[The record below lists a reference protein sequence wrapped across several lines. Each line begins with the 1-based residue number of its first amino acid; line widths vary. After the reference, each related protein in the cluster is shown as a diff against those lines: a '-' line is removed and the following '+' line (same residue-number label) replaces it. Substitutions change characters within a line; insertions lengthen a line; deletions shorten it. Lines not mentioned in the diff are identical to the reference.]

1 MDWIAKPTVL
11 EVRGRGHSFRVMRRI
26 TDDDG
31 SIWDVLVGRASW
43 GVFVLLFV
51 PVGGASSVASRQWML
66 EAEAADQAERA
77 LAGMSEE
84 ELKERLRQAGPR
96 EA

>member
-1 MDWIAKPTVL
+1 MDWTGNPAVL
-11 EVRGRGHSFRVMRRI
+11 EVQRRGHSFRVMRRI

-51 PVGGASSVASRQWML
+51 PVGGASSGSPRQWML

-77 LAGMSEE
+77 LAEMSEE

-96 EA
+96 EP